1 MSPLLAW
8 GEIHARSR
16 FARSTIPEGKRG
28 TTRSL
33 VVKAFIF
40 GNLPRRSNN
49 PCHYLSSISRF
60 HLKNVKTLL
69 LRLGDYFFVCVV
81 LRVDRYSLEKA

>member
-8 GEIHARSR
+8 GDFHARSC
-16 FARSTIPEGKRG
+16 FARSTIPERKRG

-40 GNLPRRSNN
+40 ENLPRRSNN
-49 PCHYLSSISRF
+49 PCHYLSSNSRF

-69 LRLGDYFFVCVV
+69 RRLGDYFFVCVV
-81 LRVDRYSLEKA
+81 LRVDRYNLEKA